1 MSETKTDYS
10 IGHLRMQFLTE
21 ANEMYAR
28 AQSMMDFRMCDR
40 MLDNFL
46 STIKE
51 ESKAAQFFNKEM
63 NIVSL
68 KKRES
73 ISELDRARENMGYL
87 ENKEADI
94 ERDRIEVSSIAD
106 KRLTCWRVALKEGLF
121 YE

>member
-1 MSETKTDYS
+1 
-10 IGHLRMQFLTE
+10 MQFLTE